1 MFVRLL
7 YINVAPEHATDLKQ
21 LYHDEIIPAV
31 RYLKGYMD
39 CRLLE
44 PVNKGDDFVA
54 LTIWKRQSDALV
66 YESSELYEFQRNL
79 VVSYATR
86 VPVLKTYSAE
96 PAARESLVY

>member
-7 YINVAPEHATDLKQ
+7 YINVAPGHEADLKQ

-31 RYLKGYMD
+31 KYYKGYID

-54 LTIWKRQSDALV
+54 LSIWKRQSDALA
-66 YESSELYEFQRNL
+66 YESSELYEAQRNL
-79 VVSYATR
+79 VVSYAAR
-86 VPVLKTYSAE
+86 VPVLKTYSAA
-96 PAARESLVY
+96 PAALESLVY